1 MRKAKKYA
9 ALIKQYLKQLI
20 WVRKMNCVTSH
31 SSCKRLYTNLL
42 CQVLINDLWWLELF
56 PRRLSFVCLAGIL
69 RKKCNKQ
76 QSRDQNKK
84 STAGKLQKQILQN
97 KSTNKY
103 QEFAMATVNH

>member
-1 MRKAKKYA
+1 
-9 ALIKQYLKQLI
+9 
-20 WVRKMNCVTSH
+20 
-31 SSCKRLYTNLL
+31 LY
-42 CQVLINDLWWLELF
+42 VLQAFCEE
-56 PRRLSFVCLAGIL
+56 
-69 RKKCNKQ
+69 KCNKQ